1 MRCNCCKKDKDEFEI
16 VNDKRRL
23 TCNECK
29 NKRLLNKCEHGQA
42 KSKCRACPNSKG
54 VCEHNKLD
62 NTRRDIC
69 RICVGSQLY
78 TLCICLKQKFG

>member
-1 MRCNCCKKDKDEFEI
+1 MRCNGCKKDKDDFEI

-54 VCEHNKLD
+54 VCEHN
-62 NTRRDIC
+62 TRRDIC
-69 RICVGSQLY
+69 RIFLGSQ
-78 TLCICLKQKFG
+78 F